1 MYPRFAWGDVY
12 KRQEK
17 DSGGIPLNSGAFGE
31 EWVARYLQKKGW
43 EILERNYHSRYGE
56 IDMIAVDGPYI
67 VFVEVK
73 TRSADSIA
81 GPLEAVTPG
90 KRKRPVSYTH
100 LDVYKRQG
108 DLLPVRTGTGHA
120 GGHHGRNG
128 EGRRDGHFDQIR

>member
-1 MYPRFAWGDVY
+1 M
-12 KRQEK
+12 
-17 DSGGIPLNSGAFGE
+17 NSGAFGE
-31 EWVARYLQKKGW
+31 EWVAWYLQKKGW

-90 KRKRPVSYTH
+90 KRNGSY
-100 LDVYKRQG
+100 
-108 DLLPVRTGTGHA
+108 A
-120 GGHHGRNG
+120 
-128 EGRRDGHFDQIR
+128 RRWIICRRMN

>member
-1 MYPRFAWGDVY
+1 M
-12 KRQEK
+12 
-17 DSGGIPLNSGAFGE
+17 NSGAFGE

-81 GPLEAVTPG
+81 GPLEAVTG
-90 KRKRPVSYTH
+90 QEETAHTH
-100 LDVYKRQG
+100 G
-108 DLLPVRTGTGHA
+108 A
-120 GGHHGRNG
+120 GLFAGA
-128 EGRRDGHFDQIR
+128 

>member
-1 MYPRFAWGDVY
+1 M
-12 KRQEK
+12 
-17 DSGGIPLNSGAFGE
+17 NSGAFGE

-90 KRKRPVSYTH
+90 KRKRLRRTA
-100 LDVYKRQG
+100 LDYLQAHELNLQPRFDVAAVVVGQG
-108 DLLPVRTGTGHA
+108 EPSVEYLVDA
-120 GGHHGRNG
+120 FDGGGY
-128 EGRRDGHFDQIR
+128 ELF